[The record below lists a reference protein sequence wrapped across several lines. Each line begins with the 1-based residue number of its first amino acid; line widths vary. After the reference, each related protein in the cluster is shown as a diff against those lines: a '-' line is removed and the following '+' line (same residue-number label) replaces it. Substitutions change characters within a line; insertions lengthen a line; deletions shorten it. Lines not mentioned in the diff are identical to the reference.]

1 MTRRNQRNI
10 THLTSKTGISR
21 SRLVKQCQVSEYFF
35 FRRPSFKYFSWH
47 TSLVGLAGTTV
58 MMFFISP
65 LFSAVSVLLCCSL
78 VFALN
83 FLSPLKNQGS

>member
-1 MTRRNQRNI
+1 MRPSESLYTASPI
-10 THLTSKTGISR
+10 DTSQHKPLS
-21 SRLVKQCQVSEYFF
+21 SPF
-35 FRRPSFKYFSWH
+35 RPSFKYFSWH

-83 FLSPLKNQGS
+83 FLSPIKNKAGACRVTHLLAD